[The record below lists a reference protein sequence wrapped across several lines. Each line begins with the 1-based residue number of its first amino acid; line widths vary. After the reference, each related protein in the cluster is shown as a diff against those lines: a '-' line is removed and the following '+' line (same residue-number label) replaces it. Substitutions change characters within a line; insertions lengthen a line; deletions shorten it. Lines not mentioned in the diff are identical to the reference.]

1 MHNVLVVAA
10 AAALA
15 ALTACSAPS
24 TSQPSGT
31 SAAHASAARTTGP
44 VTVYTLEKPEHRN
57 PAPIAWHA
65 ASSTFFVGAWYDG
78 SIYRGSP
85 DDPTVRVFLE
95 GQPGQAAT
103 GIGVSGERLVI
114 AGGLNGDIRAYDL
127 QTKQR
132 VGEFSTGS
140 GGHLHGLYV
149 TDAGDVWV
157 TDAVRPMLWH
167 LTPDQVAAGTGTPTS
182 IPLSPEIPYV
192 NGPDNL
198 EGVVALSDT
207 RLVVVKYFDGTLYR
221 IDLDPQAPQGRTIA
235 PIADATVRLGSK
247 MILDGNRLV
256 VPDEDGLSVVE
267 LDTDATRGTVVTRLR
282 GPSFHDATGVAR
294 VGDRYL
300 VVNAGWNDPP
310 PYTISSVP
318 VES

>member
-1 MHNVLVVAA
+1 M
-10 AAALA
+10 
-15 ALTACSAPS
+15 
-24 TSQPSGT
+24 
-31 SAAHASAARTTGP
+31 
-44 VTVYTLEKPEHRN
+44 
-57 PAPIAWHA
+57 
-65 ASSTFFVGAWYDG
+65 
-78 SIYRGSP
+78 
-85 DDPTVRVFLE
+85 FLE

-103 GIGVSGERLVI
+103 GIGIAGERMVI
-114 AGGLNGDIRAYDL
+114 AGGMYGHIRAYDL

-140 GGHLHGLYV
+140 DGMLHGLHV

-198 EGVVALSDT
+198 EGVVALSET

-221 IDLDPQAPQGRTIA
+221 IDLDPQAPQGRTIT

-267 LDTDATRGTVVTRLR
+267 LDAEATRGTVITRLR
-282 GPSFHDATGVAR
+282 APSFHDATGVAR

-318 VES
+318 VTS

>member
-1 MHNVLVVAA
+1 MRMQPALVAA

-24 TSQPSGT
+24 TSPPSGA
-31 SAAHASAARTTGP
+31 SAAHGSAAPTTGP
-44 VTVYTLEKPEHRN
+44 IAVYTLEKPEHRN
-57 PAPIAWHA
+57 PAPITWHA
-65 ASSTFFVGAWYDG
+65 ATGTFFVGTWYDG

-85 DDPTVRVFLE
+85 DDPTVRVFLA

-103 GIGVSGERLVI
+103 GIGVSGARLVI
-114 AGGLNGDIRAYDL
+114 AGGLDGDIRTYDL
-127 QTKQR
+127 DTKER

-140 GGHLHGLYV
+140 NGMLHGLCV

-157 TDAVRPMLWH
+157 TDAVRPVLWH
-167 LTPDQVAAGTGTPTS
+167 LTPEQVAAGTGTPTS
-182 IPLSPEIPYV
+182 IPVSPEIPYV
-192 NGPDNL
+192 SGPDNL
-198 EGVVALSDT
+198 EGVVALSET

-221 IDLDPQAPQGRTIA
+221 IDLDPSPQGRTIT
-235 PIADATVRLGSK
+235 PIADATARLGSK

-267 LDTDATRGTVVTRLR
+267 LDAEATRGTVITRLR
-282 GPSFHDATGVAR
+282 GPSFHDATSVAR
-294 VGDRYL
+294 VADRYL

-318 VES
+318 VTS